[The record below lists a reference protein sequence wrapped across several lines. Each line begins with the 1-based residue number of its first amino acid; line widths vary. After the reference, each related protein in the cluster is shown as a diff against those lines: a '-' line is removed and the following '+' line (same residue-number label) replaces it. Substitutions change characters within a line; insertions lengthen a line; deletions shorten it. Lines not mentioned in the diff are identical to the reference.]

1 MGGDGGV
8 QKMKENQHKSVEG
21 REREKEREMGKISGK
36 KERRGKGGKLDIT
49 EQEEE
54 SEESTAQPVSGGTA
68 GKEVKTTKKIIT
80 FTPWPTSSSTL

>member
-1 MGGDGGV
+1 
-8 QKMKENQHKSVEG
+8 MKENQHKSVEV
-21 REREKEREMGKISGK
+21 RERKGERDGKTSGK

-68 GKEVKTTKKIIT
+68 GKEIHKTNKQTK
-80 FTPWPTSSSTL
+80 